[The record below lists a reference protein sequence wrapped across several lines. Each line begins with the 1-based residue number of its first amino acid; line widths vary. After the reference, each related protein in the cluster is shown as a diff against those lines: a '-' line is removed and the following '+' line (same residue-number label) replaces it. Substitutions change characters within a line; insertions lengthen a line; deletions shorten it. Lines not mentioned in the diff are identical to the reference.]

1 MAEFSRQPLNL
12 GLVFHVICIF
22 CLHHALG
29 KIHSW
34 KLFALGKIFAHGRI
48 KSGGKYLL
56 KKNKKPKKKKG
67 PKEKERKRI
76 ICQEKEKILCESN
89 WYWRSSMLASRFR
102 TKESPSNQKLLYIK
116 LKRRFPFIFTST
128 SHDTKSS
135 TIASNR
141 NFDCRFVV
149 LLLSI
154 FSVFSILPRGFPLP
168 LATLPIIVSSFST
181 LH

>member
-1 MAEFSRQPLNL
+1 MEAL
-12 GLVFHVICIF
+12 C
-22 CLHHALG
+22 LG
-29 KIHSW
+29 KNLCSW
-34 KLFALGKIFAHGRI
+34 ENQKRRKVLV
-48 KSGGKYLL
+48 
-56 KKNKKPKKKKG
+56 KKKKKTELHASVQISNKG
-67 PKEKERKRI
+67 VAAKPKIVIHKVKKEV
-76 ICQEKEKILCESN
+76 S
-89 WYWRSSMLASRFR
+89 FH
-102 TKESPSNQKLLYIK
+102 
-116 LKRRFPFIFTST
+116 FTST

-181 LH
+181 LHWTIEIKGKRVCNWLHWRQEVPFSYWFAVSGGVIICWRDARRTLWVLMS

>member
-1 MAEFSRQPLNL
+1 MLFAYFVYITLSANS
-12 GLVFHVICIF
+12 LVEALC
-22 CLHHALG
+22 LG
-29 KIHSW
+29 KNLCSW
-34 KLFALGKIFAHGRI
+34 ENQKRRKVLV
-48 KSGGKYLL
+48 
-56 KKNKKPKKKKG
+56 KKNQKTKKKKKKKG

-141 NFDCRFVV
+141 NLDCRFVV

-168 LATLPIIVSSFST
+168 IIVSSFST

>member
-1 MAEFSRQPLNL
+1 
-12 GLVFHVICIF
+12 
-22 CLHHALG
+22 
-29 KIHSW
+29 
-34 KLFALGKIFAHGRI
+34 
-48 KSGGKYLL
+48 
-56 KKNKKPKKKKG
+56 
-67 PKEKERKRI
+67 
-76 ICQEKEKILCESN
+76 
-89 WYWRSSMLASRFR
+89 MLAFRFR

-116 LKRRFPFIFTST
+116 LKRRFPFILKRRFPFIFTST

-181 LH
+181 LHWTIEIKGKRVCNWLHWRQEVPFSHWFAVSVGVIICWRDARRTLWVLMSLTLAFDFGRIHSP

>member
-1 MAEFSRQPLNL
+1 MEAL
-12 GLVFHVICIF
+12 C
-22 CLHHALG
+22 LG
-29 KIHSW
+29 KNLCSW
-34 KLFALGKIFAHGRI
+34 ENQKRRKVLV
-48 KSGGKYLL
+48 
-56 KKNKKPKKKKG
+56 KKKKG

-141 NFDCRFVV
+141 NLDCRFVV
-149 LLLSI
+149 LLLSFFFRFFHFAAG
-154 FSVFSILPRGFPLP
+154 FSFAFGNFAYYCVVLLNPPLNDRD
-168 LATLPIIVSSFST
+168 
-181 LH
+181 